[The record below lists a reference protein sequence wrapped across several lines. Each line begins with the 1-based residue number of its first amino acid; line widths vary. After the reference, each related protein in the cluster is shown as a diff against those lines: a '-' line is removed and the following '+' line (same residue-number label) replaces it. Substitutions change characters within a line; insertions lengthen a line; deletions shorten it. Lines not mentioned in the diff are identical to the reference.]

1 MEKLKSASVIVKNI
15 IALVENAITNK
26 DYRYLDIKKNIIII
40 VETIEEKMTNNQ
52 QPLGINYNNWS

>member
-26 DYRYLDIKKNIIII
+26 DYRYLDIKKNILII

-52 QPLGINYNNWS
+52 QPLGINYNN

>member
-40 VETIEEKMTNNQ
+40 V
-52 QPLGINYNNWS
+52 

>member
-52 QPLGINYNNWS
+52 QPLGINYNN